1 LSFGLREDEMGGEE
15 HPNAKLARES
25 FAAMQRGDTQW
36 MSDHLA
42 DDVVWHVGGNSKVS
56 GEMRGKDTVLQMTT
70 AATGGE
76 GNIDIHDILASDDH
90 TVILGTAHLVA
101 PDGDRVDYKF
111 VNVFHI
117 EDGKVTEA
125 WGMAENDA
133 ETDAF
138 FDKFAPS

>member
-1 LSFGLREDEMGGEE
+1 MTGNE
-15 HPNAKLARES
+15 HPNVALARES

-36 MSDHLA
+36 LSDHLA
-42 DDVVWHVGGNSKVS
+42 DDVVWHVGGNSRAA
-56 GEMRGKDTVLQMTT
+56 GEYRGKDSVIQMSS
-70 AATGGE
+70 AAVGGE
-76 GNIDIHDILASDDH
+76 STIDAHDVLANDDH
-90 TVILGTAHLVA
+90 TVLLGTAHLVA

-117 EDGKVTEA
+117 RDGKVTEA
-125 WGMAENDA
+125 WGMSENDA

>member
-1 LSFGLREDEMGGEE
+1 MGNE
-15 HPNAKLARES
+15 HPNVALVRES
-25 FAAMQRGDTQW
+25 FDAMRRGDTQW

-42 DDVVWHVGGNSKVS
+42 DDVVWHVGGNSRAA
-56 GEMRGKDTVLQMTT
+56 GEYRGRDTVAQLFS
-70 AATGGE
+70 AAVGGE
-76 GNIDIHDILASDDH
+76 STIDVHDVLANDDH
-90 TVILGTAHLVA
+90 TVTLGTAHLVA

-117 EDGKVTEA
+117 QDGKVTEA
-125 WGMAENDA
+125 WGMSENDA

>member
-1 LSFGLREDEMGGEE
+1 MTGNE
-15 HPNAKLARES
+15 HPNVALARES

-36 MSDHLA
+36 LSDHLA
-42 DDVVWHVGGNSKVS
+42 DDVVWHVGGNSRAA
-56 GEMRGKDTVLQMTT
+56 GEYRGKDSVIQMSS
-70 AATGGE
+70 AAVGGE
-76 GNIDIHDILASDDH
+76 STID
-90 TVILGTAHLVA
+90 VGTAHLVA

-117 EDGKVTEA
+117 RDGKVTEA
-125 WGMAENDA
+125 WGMSENDA